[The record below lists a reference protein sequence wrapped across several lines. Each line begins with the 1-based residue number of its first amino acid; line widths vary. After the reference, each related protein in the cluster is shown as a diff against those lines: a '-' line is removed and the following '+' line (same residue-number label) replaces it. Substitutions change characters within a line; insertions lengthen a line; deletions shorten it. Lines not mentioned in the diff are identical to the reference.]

1 MRFFVL
7 GLICKTEILGA
18 TKFRSLIEDNLK
30 IGANAELFLVT
41 ILEKNSTVERL
52 KLINQLLGY

>member
-7 GLICKTEILGA
+7 GLICKSEILGA

-30 IGANAELFLVT
+30 IGANAVLFPGT

-52 KLINQLLGY
+52 TLINQMGSY